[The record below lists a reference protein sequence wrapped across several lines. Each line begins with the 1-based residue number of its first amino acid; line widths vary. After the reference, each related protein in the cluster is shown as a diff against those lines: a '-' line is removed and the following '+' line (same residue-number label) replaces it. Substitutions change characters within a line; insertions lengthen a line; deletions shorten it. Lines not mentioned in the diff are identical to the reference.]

1 MVFQSYALYPHMTV
15 AENMGYGLK
24 VNKVPKDEI
33 RRQVEMVAKT
43 LQLVHLLDRKPKQL
57 SGGQRQRVAIGRAIV
72 RNPRVFMFDEP
83 LSNLDAELRVD
94 MRLHIARLHQEL
106 KTTMVYVTHDQ
117 VEAMTLA
124 DQIVVMREGLIVQ
137 QGPPLEI
144 YDRPCNT
151 FVARFIGSPPMNLLA
166 GEIAS
171 RDGVPGVRCGEL
183 WLALPERWYRAAA
196 AQGSAPVTVGLRP
209 QDIQPDPDGLPGT
222 VKIMEVTGE
231 STLLHLDWQGFPVH
245 VQVAGRI
252 DARPQQPL
260 NLTARREK
268 IHLFDAASG
277 RRLAEEN

>member
-1 MVFQSYALYPHMTV
+1 
-15 AENMGYGLK
+15 
-24 VNKVPKDEI
+24 
-33 RRQVEMVAKT
+33 
-43 LQLVHLLDRKPKQL
+43 
-57 SGGQRQRVAIGRAIV
+57 
-72 RNPRVFMFDEP
+72 
-83 LSNLDAELRVD
+83 
-94 MRLHIARLHQEL
+94 
-106 KTTMVYVTHDQ
+106 
-117 VEAMTLA
+117 
-124 DQIVVMREGLIVQ
+124 

-183 WLALPERWYRAAA
+183 WLALPARWHRAAA

-209 QDIQPDPDGLPGT
+209 QDIQPAPDGLPGT
-222 VKIMEVTGE
+222 VNIMEVTGE

-252 DARPQQPL
+252 DARLQQPL
-260 NLTARREK
+260 NLAARREK

-277 RRLAEEN
+277 ERLVEED